1 MVDEQKPAEQK
12 KQDPHEKMM
21 LAFDSRR
28 TELSDEMSV
37 AAAAFKNTTDL
48 LNAEHKLYAVR
59 IKLVDYKRELSM
71 AISTLNKQLKRMKNE
86 RMMSH
91 KDNKLAVKPANPTEK
106 KAMDDAYFGTVTETI
121 EKFDAQF
128 DWTKDHI
135 AGCDEMSNGISY
147 YIKLAALL
155 GGTINR

>member
-1 MVDEQKPAEQK
+1 MVEEQKPAEQK
-12 KQDPHEKMM
+12 KQDPHELLMNG
-21 LAFDSRR
+21 FDAKRS
-28 TELSDEMSV
+28 ELSTMMSD
-37 AAAAFKNTTDL
+37 AAAAFKNTHDL

-71 AISTLNKQLKRMKNE
+71 SISALNKQLKRMKND
-86 RMMSH
+86 RMMAH
-91 KDNKLAVKPANPTEK
+91 KSNKLPVKPENATEK

-128 DWTKDHI
+128 EWTKDCI
-135 AGCDEMSNGISY
+135 DGCDEMSNGISY

-155 GGTINR
+155 GGNTH